1 MFQADGGD
9 CRTRWVGWQQ
19 PGAASC
25 GASGLP
31 EAAEDPHDD
40 AAAPESQGTAGA
52 KTTGQRQTWRFGKM
66 IVMIVIKCDFYMFVE
81 IAELRFLS

>member
-9 CRTRWVGWQQ
+9 CGARWVGWQQ

-25 GASGLP
+25 RASGLP

-52 KTTGQRQTWRFGKM
+52 KTWTWTLRRLDRDRPGDLGK
-66 IVMIVIKCDFYMFVE
+66 
-81 IAELRFLS
+81 